1 MPEPLTQHAKFR
13 PALAFA
19 AMLGMFLAAAPV
31 AGVQFVPRLGARLDV
46 PPPLA
51 PLTAAQVPLISG
63 ATAARLEI
71 VRTLVA
77 ESNLD
82 EAIDTIRELA
92 GQESDRV
99 VAIDERRYVSL
110 RDYCHMQIAS
120 WPATAVKRYRDRLD
134 PIAEQWYREGVAG
147 RDVALLK
154 KVVDEAFCSRW
165 GDDALL
171 ALGELALERA
181 DFAAARRYWG
191 QIAPQPGDNETPPSP
206 SQWLVYPDTT
216 LNLAEVRA
224 RMILATIRAGG
235 LTRAADEF
243 DAFRRSHPRASGR
256 LAGQDGPLVPALE
269 RLLASAQQWP
279 PVPSETNWPTF
290 GKSPERAGVSPPIG
304 PNLQPAWREPI
315 RLTPP
320 NTRVGQRV
328 AAHFPVVSDGHVYYA
343 DGTKVYAARLSDG
356 RPAITASG
364 EVYRED
370 KSQEA
375 DTFAMGGPLSLGKP
389 SYTLLIADK
398 TLYARVGSPV
408 TARAQV
414 GTSAAGDRL
423 VGLNLS
429 RDGLLCFRV
438 RPEGDAWSFDGVPV
452 SDGRNLYV
460 AMRQSDVNPHA
471 AVACFD
477 AARGR
482 MLWRT
487 TLGAADTPAGG
498 SMDEITS
505 NLVTLAGERIYFNT
519 NAGVVGAL
527 RADDGSICWL
537 YRYDRRLQPA
547 ERDSSGVPAQ
557 WGRDPSPAVC
567 HAGQL
572 FVAPSD
578 TPQLFALDAETGRL
592 IWSTGELANATHL
605 LGIVDGTLI
614 VSGATL
620 NGVDARTG
628 RLKYAWPN
636 GQAAGVRGMGRG
648 VIAGNEVFWPTRQK
662 VFVLDATTGV
672 PSRAAIDL
680 GPAGSEGANLIAAE
694 GYLVAAGYDRMMAY
708 TAETPRE

>member
-1 MPEPLTQHAKFR
+1 
-13 PALAFA
+13 
-19 AMLGMFLAAAPV
+19 
-31 AGVQFVPRLGARLDV
+31 
-46 PPPLA
+46 
-51 PLTAAQVPLISG
+51 
-63 ATAARLEI
+63 
-71 VRTLVA
+71 
-77 ESNLD
+77 
-82 EAIDTIRELA
+82 
-92 GQESDRV
+92 
-99 VAIDERRYVSL
+99 
-110 RDYCHMQIAS
+110 
-120 WPATAVKRYRDRLD
+120 
-134 PIAEQWYREGVAG
+134 
-147 RDVALLK
+147 
-154 KVVDEAFCSRW
+154 
-165 GDDALL
+165 
-171 ALGELALERA
+171 
-181 DFAAARRYWG
+181 
-191 QIAPQPGDNETPPSP
+191 
-206 SQWLVYPDTT
+206 
-216 LNLAEVRA
+216 
-224 RMILATIRAGG
+224 
-235 LTRAADEF
+235 
-243 DAFRRSHPRASGR
+243 
-256 LAGQDGPLVPALE
+256 
-269 RLLASAQQWP
+269 
-279 PVPSETNWPTF
+279 
-290 GKSPERAGVSPPIG
+290 
-304 PNLQPAWREPI
+304 
-315 RLTPP
+315 
-320 NTRVGQRV
+320 
-328 AAHFPVVSDGHVYYA
+328 
-343 DGTKVYAARLSDG
+343 
-356 RPAITASG
+356 
-364 EVYRED
+364 
-370 KSQEA
+370 
-375 DTFAMGGPLSLGKP
+375 
-389 SYTLLIADK
+389 
-398 TLYARVGSPV
+398 
-408 TARAQV
+408 
-414 GTSAAGDRL
+414 
-423 VGLNLS
+423 
-429 RDGLLCFRV
+429 
-438 RPEGDAWSFDGVPV
+438 
-452 SDGRNLYV
+452 
-460 AMRQSDVNPHA
+460 MRQSDVNPHA